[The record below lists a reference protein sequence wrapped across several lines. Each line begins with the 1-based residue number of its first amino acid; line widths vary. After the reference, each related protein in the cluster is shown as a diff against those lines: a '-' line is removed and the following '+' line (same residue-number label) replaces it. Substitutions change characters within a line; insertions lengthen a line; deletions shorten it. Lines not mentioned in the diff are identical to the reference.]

1 MTTDES
7 QISNSSAPHELRENS
22 RSKYSWVRGAIL
34 GAILAVVLMAAVVWL
49 STGLGF
55 LHLMGILRGGRTQFN
70 VDQPTVVHQI
80 QQLQRLETVSYTM
93 DKIISGEHAN
103 PYLPQF
109 LAGDRL
115 LLVVHGEVVGG
126 INLANLKP
134 SDVVIRGGKVSIQ
147 LPLAE
152 VFSTRI
158 DNAKTRVYS
167 RDTGLFSSPDPN
179 LESEVREEAERQ
191 LQQAALQDGILKTAS
206 DNARTTISGMLM
218 GLGFREVDIH

>member
-1 MTTDES
+1 M
-7 QISNSSAPHELRENS
+7 RGNS
-22 RSKYSWVRGAIL
+22 RSVYSWVPGAFL
-34 GAILAVVLMAAVVWL
+34 GAFLTVILLGAAIWL
-49 STGLGF
+49 SSGLGL
-55 LHLMGILRGGRTQFN
+55 LHLMGVLRGGRTQFN

-109 LAGDRL
+109 LAGERL

-126 INLANLKP
+126 INLAALKP

-167 RDTGLFSSPDPN
+167 
-179 LESEVREEAERQ
+179 
-191 LQQAALQDGILKTAS
+191 
-206 DNARTTISGMLM
+206 
-218 GLGFREVDIH
+218 